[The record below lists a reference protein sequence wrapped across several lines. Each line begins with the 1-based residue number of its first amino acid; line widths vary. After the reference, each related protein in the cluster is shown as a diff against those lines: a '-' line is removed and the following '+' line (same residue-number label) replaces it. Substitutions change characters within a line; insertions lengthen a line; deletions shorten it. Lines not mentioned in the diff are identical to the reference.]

1 MIYTP
6 MTKKAIIYMFE
17 KHKDQKDKSNIP
29 YVYHP
34 LHVAENLPDE
44 ITTTVAL
51 LHDVVEDTNYNYD
64 EVEKEFGKHV
74 ADLVDGVHWVVDRLF
89 GVIAGI
95 VRCVAVAGDDLV
107 GDGTPDSYDVDVAV
121 IVTENERLT
130 GCCNCLAAIGAPTQE
145 GLSQSSGR
153 KRRQNHGVAVDDIGQ
168 RAFGKLYCC

>member
-51 LHDVVEDTNYNYD
+51 LHDVVEDTDTTFEDLKNEGFPDVVVDTLRLLTHDPNVDYFEYIKKIGTND
-64 EVEKEFGKHV
+64 IARKVKLRDLEHNMDIRRINNITQADLDRVEKYRK
-74 ADLVDGVHWVVDRLF
+74 
-89 GVIAGI
+89 
-95 VRCVAVAGDDLV
+95 
-107 GDGTPDSYDVDVAV
+107 SYDYLMK
-121 IVTENERLT
+121 IELEKEEN
-130 GCCNCLAAIGAPTQE
+130 N
-145 GLSQSSGR
+145 
-153 KRRQNHGVAVDDIGQ
+153 NHT
-168 RAFGKLYCC
+168 K